1 LPAEN
6 IYKTGGLIM
15 KKIVVEFQP
24 LGIGDWVQVKVTAEV
39 ARVLAKEY
47 TEYGW
52 PVRVYSYLYSGNN
65 NGLK

>member
-1 LPAEN
+1 
-6 IYKTGGLIM
+6 M

-47 TEYGW
+47 TFVQRRY
-52 PVRVYSYLYSGNN
+52 
-65 NGLK
+65 

>member
-1 LPAEN
+1 
-6 IYKTGGLIM
+6 M

-24 LGIGDWVQVKVTAEV
+24 LGIGDWVRIEVTVEV

-52 PVRVYSYLYSGNN
+52 PVRVYSYLYEGSQNELG
-65 NGLK
+65 

>member
-1 LPAEN
+1 
-6 IYKTGGLIM
+6 M

-39 ARVLAKEY
+39 AKVLAKEY

-65 NGLK
+65 NGLN